1 MHHPTGTGCMKAFPV
16 VLGNKAENK
25 HWYKRMVSDCVLH
38 SFPAQA
44 KNYRAVK
51 EKQVAKS

>member
-25 HWYKRMVSDCVLH
+25 HWYKRMVSDCVH